1 MQQEQIAAQEK
12 AKQMEIQAAAE
23 RDDKMI
29 QKDITVAEIR
39 AAGMGAT
46 SDINQNMI
54 SDYNDSLKA
63 IRGEEQYQE
72 QMNLKR
78 ESEINKTR
86 IAESKLNLEKEKIQ
100 SQESIANKQLQIA
113 RENKNK
119 YDVKGKSDKK

>member
-1 MQQEQIAAQEK
+1 MQQEQLAAQEK

-63 IRGEEQYQE
+63 IRDEKQYQE
-72 QMNLKR
+72 QTNLKR

-86 IAESKLNLEKEKIQ
+86 IAESKLNLEKEKMQ
-100 SQESIANKQLQIA
+100 SQENIANKQLQIA

-119 YDVKGKSDKK
+119 YDVNGKSEKK